1 MFRYTSIQ
9 THSEFKKGKRKT
21 KTQRVAINGNKGY
34 KVVTVIN
41 KGTRKG
47 TNKNGKNR
55 KTNKKRLSKKEIKCI
70 RKCQFIPGLF
80 SDCEKCL

>member
-1 MFRYTSIQ
+1 MFRYTSVQ
-9 THSEFKKGKRKT
+9 THSEFKNGKGKT

-41 KGTRKG
+41 KG